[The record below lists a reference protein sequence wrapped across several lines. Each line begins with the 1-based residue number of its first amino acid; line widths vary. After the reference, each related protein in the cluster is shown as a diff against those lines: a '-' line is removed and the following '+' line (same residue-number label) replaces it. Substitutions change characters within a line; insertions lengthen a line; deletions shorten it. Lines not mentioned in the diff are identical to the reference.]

1 MSLSVLTFNIA
12 NPSPDRAQRQLAWLA
27 DREEHVLV
35 LTETKASQGCA
46 LLAEAF
52 RTAGYTVLDSQPAPG
67 EYGVMIVSRVRAE
80 SDHLAAGL
88 GFLPSRAASCLL
100 PTADGVVRV
109 VGAYVPSRDASVEK
123 TERKRRWLAE
133 FGTMLA
139 GADGRRPVVLAG
151 DLNVLEPDHQPRY
164 RFFADFEYDFY
175 RSLTD
180 RHGLVDAYRHLHPDT
195 AEHSW
200 VGRTGDGYR
209 YDHAFCTAALG
220 DRITGCG
227 YDHHPRLEK
236 LSDHSALTMQL
247 AVAAPPPLPVTDP
260 TTATAEPTLF

>member
-1 MSLSVLTFNIA
+1 MGCLT
-12 NPSPDRAQRQLAWLA
+12 
-27 DREEHVLV
+27 
-35 LTETKASQGCA
+35 T
-46 LLAEAF
+46 
-52 RTAGYTVLDSQPAPG
+52 
-67 EYGVMIVSRVRAE
+67 
-80 SDHLAAGL
+80 GL
-88 GFLPSRAASCLL
+88 GYLPSRAVSCLL
-100 PTADGVVRV
+100 PTRDGPLRL

-139 GADGRRPVVLAG
+139 RADGQHPVVLAG

-164 RFFADFEYDFY
+164 RFFANFEYDFY

-180 RHGLVDAYRHLHPDT
+180 RHGLVDAYRHQHPDT
-195 AEHSW
+195 VEHSW

-209 YDHAFCTAALG
+209 YDHAFCAAALG
-220 DRITGCG
+220 DRITGCA
-227 YDHHPRLEK
+227 YDHTPRLEK

-247 AVAAPPPLPVTDP
+247 AVRPPPALPVTDT